1 MRANYDYSSDGV
13 RTKSSGDIDAD
24 FGFTGFYVH
33 RPTGLNLAFYRAYD
47 SETSSWL
54 SRDPIEEKGGTNLF
68 AYVNNN
74 PVRLIDPLGLI
85 GWPTGIG
92 VAVGLLDPRAINSRR
107 RYWWR
112 YRWRCWRV
120 CGAVGGAVIGGVA
133 GVAVGGAV
141 GGVPGA
147 IAGLGEGAVYGAS
160 IGGVVGG
167 YIRGEIGGALGD
179 SIGGTDSYGPGEGE
193 NHSNP
198 NYNPFDPRSNDSV
211 PIPCPRSSILAR
223 AMPLIL
229 AWQPFTP
236 AEP

>member
-1 MRANYDYSSDGV
+1 MQVGAAEKFSAFSSLVGMANFYHRGHGVRRGALRANFDYSSDGV

-33 RPTGLNLAFYRAYD
+33 RPTGLNLAFYRVSD

-54 SRDPIEEKGGTNLF
+54 SRDPIEEKGSTNLF

-74 PVRLIDPLGLI
+74 PVRLMDPLGLI

-92 VAVGLLDPRAINSRR
+92 VAVSVLDPRPVNPGGVIGGAIGGA
-107 RYWWR
+107 
-112 YRWRCWRV
+112 V
-120 CGAVGGAVIGGVA
+120 GEFGGAVGGAVVVAVA

-141 GGVPGA
+141 GGVPGD

-167 YIRGEIGGALGD
+167 YVRGKLG
-179 SIGGTDSYGPGEGE
+179 E
-193 NHSNP
+193 
-198 NYNPFDPRSNDSV
+198 R
-211 PIPCPRSSILAR
+211 
-223 AMPLIL
+223 
-229 AWQPFTP
+229 
-236 AEP
+236 